1 MKKLTM
7 FYIAISIVA
16 VCAAGYLLA
25 TYSYKQGYA
34 TGTKNQ
40 IICQASEVQESLKS
54 LCNK

>member
-1 MKKLTM
+1 MKKLTI

-40 IICQASEVQESLKS
+40 IICQAAEVQGSLKS